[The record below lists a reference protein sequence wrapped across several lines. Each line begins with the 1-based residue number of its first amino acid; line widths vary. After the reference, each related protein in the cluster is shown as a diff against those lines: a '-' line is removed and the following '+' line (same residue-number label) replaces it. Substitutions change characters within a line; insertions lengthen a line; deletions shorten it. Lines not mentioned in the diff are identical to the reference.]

1 MIVGVFSIFFGLLWS
16 LYLTVKRAFNYCC
29 DLASFEKTELKFSFD
44 SSFFFHPEKNI
55 LHF

>member
-29 DLASFEKTELKFSFD
+29 DLASFEKTEL
-44 SSFFFHPEKNI
+44 N
-55 LHF
+55 